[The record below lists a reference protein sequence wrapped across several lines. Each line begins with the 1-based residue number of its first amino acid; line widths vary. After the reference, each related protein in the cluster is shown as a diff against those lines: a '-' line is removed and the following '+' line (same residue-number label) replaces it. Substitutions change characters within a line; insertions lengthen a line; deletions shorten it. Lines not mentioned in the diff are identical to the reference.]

1 METRF
6 TYIYVNNVW
15 GSNNVA
21 EYNGSSG
28 NGSSV
33 EYNKDTYIPFLK
45 KFIIDNNIKTVI
57 DLGCGDFLC
66 GKLIYDDLDVL
77 YTGYDTYK
85 KIVDYNITHN
95 SLTKYSFI
103 HLDFYNNKENI
114 VDGDLFILKD
124 VIQHWSCISIYNFID
139 YLLEFKN
146 FKYILICN
154 DYKQSLICNDY
165 KQSHDN
171 IDIEE
176 GGYRALNYK
185 YFPLKKYNLTK
196 IFNYN
201 DKEIYVLQ
209 K

>member
-1 METRF
+1 METCF
-6 TYIYVNNVW
+6 TNIYINNVW

-28 NGSSV
+28 NGSSI

-95 SLTKYSFI
+95 SSTKYSFI

-114 VDGDLFILKD
+114 IDGDLFILKD
-124 VIQHWSCISIYNFID
+124 VIQHWSCKSIYNFID
-139 YLLEFKN
+139 YLFEFKN

-154 DYKQSLICNDY
+154 DYKQS
-165 KQSHDN
+165 QDN
-171 IDIEE
+171 VDIVD

-201 DKEIYVLQ
+201 DKDIYVLQ

>member
-1 METRF
+1 MELYF
-6 TYIYVNNVW
+6 TYLYENNVW

-28 NGSSV
+28 SGSSI

-66 GKLIYDDLDVL
+66 GKLIYDDLDIF
-77 YTGYDTYK
+77 YIGYDTYK
-85 KIVDYNITHN
+85 KIIDYNIAHN
-95 SLTKYSFI
+95 ASTKYSFI
-103 HLDFYNNKENI
+103 HSDFCNNKENI
-114 VDGDLFILKD
+114 IEGDLFILKD
-124 VIQHWSCISIYNFID
+124 VIQHWSCNSIYNFID

-154 DYKQSLICNDY
+154 DYKQLE
-165 KQSHDN
+165 DN
-171 IDIEE
+171 VDTVD
-176 GGYRALNYK
+176 GGYRALNCEYL
-185 YFPLKKYNLTK
+185 PLKKYNPTK

-201 DKEIYVLQ
+201 DKEVYII
-209 K
+209 KK